1 VLLYKF
7 LFYQKKQFLTPIF
20 PLGKEMPARIR
31 VEIED
36 KIEKKHEAV
45 VLEGEK
51 VRPLLG
57 FKIGDTIDGSIIG
70 KPGQK
75 FKITGG
81 SDTSGF
87 PMLAGVHGAA
97 QRSVLLKRGKG
108 ARKAKKGERI
118 RVTVRG
124 EVISEETAQVNVVR
138 IE

>member
-1 VLLYKF
+1 VVEL
-7 LFYQKKQFLTPIF
+7 
-20 PLGKEMPARIR
+20 PARIR

-36 KIEKKHEAV
+36 HVEKKHESL
-45 VLEGEK
+45 VLEGEDA
-51 VRPLLG
+51 RPLMG
-57 FKIGDTIDGSIIG
+57 YKIGDIIDGAIIKKQG
-70 KPGQK
+70 K

-97 QRSVLLKRGKG
+97 QRSVLLERGRA
-108 ARKAKKGERI
+108 ARKAKKGERV

-124 EVISEETAQVNVVR
+124 EVISEETAQVNLVR